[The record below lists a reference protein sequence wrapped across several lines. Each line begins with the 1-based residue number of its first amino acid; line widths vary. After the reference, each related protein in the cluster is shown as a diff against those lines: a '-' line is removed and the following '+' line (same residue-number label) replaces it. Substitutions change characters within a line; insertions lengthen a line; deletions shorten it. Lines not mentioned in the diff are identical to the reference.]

1 MAEDNIHLAI
11 FKEEDLDNAS
21 DAIAKLR
28 EIGIPDHD
36 MTVLS
41 GIPYSDKI
49 LGRPLSWTHIVRVAI
64 AGAVIGFLLSVFL
77 TFGTVLWYPQ
87 RVGGQPIYA
96 IPTSLVV
103 IFEITMLGLLV
114 STFIG
119 VFVEALSPSFGP
131 KGYHPKISDGNI
143 GILYTCSPEMY
154 QEANAALSKVGANLI
169 PSSEVLK

>member
-1 MAEDNIHLAI
+1 
-11 FKEEDLDNAS
+11 
-21 DAIAKLR
+21 
-28 EIGIPDHD
+28 
-36 MTVLS
+36 
-41 GIPYSDKI
+41 
-49 LGRPLSWTHIVRVAI
+49 
-64 AGAVIGFLLSVFL
+64 LLSVFL

-154 QEANAALSKVGANLI
+154 QEANAALSKAGANLI

>member
-1 MAEDNIHLAI
+1 MVQENIHLAV
-11 FKEEDLDNAS
+11 FKEEYLDDAS
-21 DAIAKLR
+21 DAIETLR
-28 EIGIPDHD
+28 ELGISDKD

-41 GIPYSDKI
+41 GIPYSEKI
-49 LGRPLSWTHIVRVAI
+49 LGRPLSWTRIVKVAL
-64 AGAVIGFLLSVFL
+64 AGAVTGFLLAVFL

-96 IPTSLVV
+96 IPTSFVV

-119 VFVEALSPSFGP
+119 VFVETLSPSFGP

-143 GILYTCSPEMY
+143 GILFTCAPEKD
-154 QEANAALSKVGANLI
+154 QEVNAALSKAGAELI
-169 PSSEVLK
+169 PASEVMQ